1 MPNVVLL
8 LRQVT
13 AKLFCVQTLLFML
26 SLCVIVSFLFRV
38 MHDRCGFPV
47 YLKVLFS
54 FKLLCNLHDVCC
66 SATVTVH
73 VACVYVCVCFVLRKC
88 YVVNETLKS
97 KSFCVIF
104 VCLSPSG
111 FMHLSHSFSES
122 PCLLVSFSL
131 SDMGR
136 WPSSINHLCIHS
148 FCLSLSCVNTSVRC

>member
-1 MPNVVLL
+1 MTDVAFQFTWKCFSHLSSC
-8 LRQVT
+8 
-13 AKLFCVQTLLFML
+13 AICMMYAVQPL
-26 SLCVIVSFLFRV
+26 SLCMLR
-38 MHDRCGFPV
+38 
-47 YLKVLFS
+47 
-54 FKLLCNLHDVCC
+54 
-66 SATVTVH
+66 
-73 VACVYVCVCFVLRKC
+73 VCVCFVLRRC

-148 FCLSLSCVNTSVRC
+148 FCLSLSCVNTSVRCWMYFTLLSPLICSTTTNSVTVVLVNFFLCVSESTF